1 MADLIA
7 LVLATIAGGYALRK
21 GGLLP
26 DEAGKHLN
34 QLVFYLTL
42 PALIFN
48 ALHRAELQWSL
59 LWMPLIAWGT
69 CLLGLGLGWITGK
82 LLRLADRSLGSWM
95 LAIAFANTTF
105 FGYPIIEGF
114 FGPHH
119 LTLAIFYDL
128 LGATLAVNTIGALV
142 ASHLSGGSLRP
153 TEQLG
158 RLLRFPPLWGLV
170 LGLGLHGVAVPPLV
184 EHLLDRIGGLTTPL
198 IMLSIGLS
206 LQFRHA
212 TKEWPLTLAA
222 SLMRLL
228 LVPAI
233 VWFVLARLGLPTDYQ
248 QAAVMQAAM
257 PTMLYSF
264 SLALLFGLEIP
275 LVINTIVASIVLS
288 FATLPLW
295 HWLLVR

>member
-1 MADLIA
+1 MTDLIV
-7 LVLATIAGGYALRK
+7 LVVVTIAGGYGLRK
-21 GGLLP
+21 LGLLP
-26 DEAGKHLN
+26 EDAAKHLN
-34 QLVFYLTL
+34 TIVFYLTL

-48 ALHRAELQWSL
+48 ALHRAELHWSL

-69 CLLGLGLGWITGK
+69 SLLGLGLGWASGK
-82 LLRLADRSLGSWM
+82 LLKLPDRTLGSWM

-114 FGPHH
+114 FGTKH

-128 LGATLAVNTIGALV
+128 LGATLAVNTVGTLV
-142 ASHLSGGSLRP
+142 ASGTGGSKLK
-153 TEQLG
+153 LG
-158 RLLRFPPLWGLV
+158 AQVQHLLRFPPLWGLA
-170 LGLGLHGVAVPPLV
+170 LGLALHGLALPGTV
-184 EHLLDRIGGLTTPL
+184 EHVLDRLGSLTTPL

-212 TKEWPLTLAA
+212 SRGWPLTLAA
-222 SLMRLL
+222 TGMRLIL
-228 LVPAI
+228 IPA
-233 VWFVLARLGLPTDYQ
+233 LAWGILALLGLPIAYQ

-257 PTMLYSF
+257 PTMLFAF

-275 LVINTIVASIVLS
+275 LLINTIVASILLS
-288 FATLPLW
+288 FVTLPLW

>member
-7 LVLATIAGGYALRK
+7 LVLVMVASGYALRK
-21 GGLLP
+21 LELLP
-26 DEAGKHLN
+26 EEAARHLN
-34 QLVFYLTL
+34 QIVFYLTL
-42 PALIFN
+42 PALIFM
-48 ALHRAELQWSL
+48 ALHQAELHWSL
-59 LWMPLIAWGT
+59 LWMPLIAWAT
-69 CLLGLGLGWITGK
+69 CFLGLGLGWLSGK
-82 LLRLADRSLGSWM
+82 ALRLPDRTLGSWM

-114 FGPHH
+114 FGRHH

-128 LGATLAVNTIGALV
+128 LGATLAVNTVGALV
-142 ASHLSGGSLRP
+142 ASSTSGGSLRP
-153 TEQLG
+153 HEQLG
-158 RLLRFPPLWGLV
+158 RLLRFPPLWALV
-170 LGLGLHGVAVPPLV
+170 LGLALHGVALPSMVG
-184 EHLLDRIGGLTTPL
+184 HLLDRLGGLTTPL

-212 TKEWPLTLAA
+212 TKAWPLTLAA
-222 SLMRLL
+222 TLTRLIL
-228 LVPAI
+228 IPAI
-233 VWFVLARLGLPTDYQ
+233 VWGVLAALGLPPDFQ

-257 PTMLYSF
+257 PSMLYAF

-288 FATLPLW
+288 FVTLPLW

>member
-1 MADLIA
+1 MPDLIV
-7 LVLATIAGGYALRK
+7 LVVATISGGYLLRK
-21 GGLLP
+21 LGLLP
-26 DEAGKHLN
+26 EDAAKHLN
-34 QLVFYLTL
+34 LIVFYLTL

-59 LWMPLIAWGT
+59 LWMPLIAWAT
-69 CLLGLGLGWITGK
+69 CLLGLALGWASGK
-82 LLRLADRSLGSWM
+82 LLRLSDRSLGSWM

-114 FGPHH
+114 FGQHH

-142 ASHLSGGSLRP
+142 GSRMSGGTLRP
-153 TEQLG
+153 GEQLT

-170 LGLGLHGVAVPPLV
+170 LGLGLHGLVVPPLV
-184 EHLLDRIGGLTTPL
+184 EHLIDRLGGLTTPL

-222 SLMRLL
+222 SFARLVL
-228 LVPAI
+228 IPAI
-233 VWFVLARLGLPTDYQ
+233 VWLVLGRLGLPVAFQ
-248 QAAVMQAAM
+248 QAAVMQSAM
-257 PTMLYSF
+257 PSMLYAF

-288 FATLPLW
+288 FVTLPLW
-295 HWLLVR
+295 HWILVR